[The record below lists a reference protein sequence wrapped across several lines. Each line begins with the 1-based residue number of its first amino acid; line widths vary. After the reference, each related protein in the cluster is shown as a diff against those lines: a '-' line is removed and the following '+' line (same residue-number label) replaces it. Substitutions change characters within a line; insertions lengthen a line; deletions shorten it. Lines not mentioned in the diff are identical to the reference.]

1 MAAERK
7 MYIKFTIF
15 LNVIFA
21 LTLAACAGQLGGS
34 IVDRSKNDRPSLRD
48 GTRSP
53 LDPIPGE
60 ENMTRG
66 AVTINESELLILES
80 YPLQIVLELEGEL
93 PTPCH
98 NLRAKASEP
107 DAQNRIQVELYS
119 LSEPDVVCIQVLQPF
134 KTSINLGSF
143 PDGTYT
149 VWVNGEQVGEFTQ

>member
-1 MAAERK
+1 MSF
-7 MYIKFTIF
+7 KFAVF
-15 LNVIFA
+15 LNVLFA

-34 IVDRSKNDRPSLRD
+34 TLDRNTNAQSTLES
-48 GTRSP
+48 GTRSS
-53 LDPIPGE
+53 LEPIPGE

-66 AVTINESELLILES
+66 RVTINESELLILES

-98 NLRAKASEP
+98 ILRAEASEP

-119 LSEPDVVCIQVLQPF
+119 LSEPDVICIQVLQPF

-149 VWVNGEQVGEFTQ
+149 VWVNGELVGEFTQ

>member
-1 MAAERK
+1 MF
-7 MYIKFTIF
+7 IKFTVF
-15 LNVIFA
+15 LNILFA
-21 LTLAACAGQLGGS
+21 VTLAACAGQLGGS
-34 IVDRSKNDRPSLRD
+34 TIDSNTDDQPTFEP

-53 LDPIPGE
+53 MDPIPGE
-60 ENMTRG
+60 ENMTPG